1 MSRDSL
7 AAFRKSPSS
16 DDLAALA
23 EKHIEH
29 DLYDS
34 DRDLLKS
41 AAAKV
46 STHAAIGSV
55 VGLGL
60 GFFLAFRLR
69 RARADMFAR
78 FAAKEK
84 PISVQFASGRTEP
97 IPDVTE
103 KMAPT
108 RLGDVATYSLLG
120 LGSLFLG
127 GELGFVSGTASAAS
141 SITKDPQSRARI
153 ENAFRRFR
161 AEALRKEADAW
172 TEAKRFSTRSSEDF
186 TGGLPGL
193 HGKKFKEICNST
205 S

>member
-23 EKHIEH
+23 EKHLEH
-29 DLYDS
+29 DLKDS

-41 AAAKV
+41 AAARV
-46 STHAAIGSV
+46 STHATIGSV

-69 RARADMFAR
+69 RARADMFAAFR
-78 FAAKEK
+78 ATEK
-84 PISVQFASGRTEP
+84 PTHVQFASGKTEP
-97 IPDVTE
+97 IPDVTD

-108 RLGDVATYSLLG
+108 KAGDIAAYSLLG

-127 GELGFVSGTASAAS
+127 GELGFVSGTASAAR
-141 SITKDPQSRARI
+141 SISEDPEARARI
-153 ENAFRRFR
+153 EAAFRRFR
-161 AEALRKEADAW
+161 ADALRKEAD
-172 TEAKRFSTRSSEDF
+172 RLD
-186 TGGLPGL
+186 GGEKILD
-193 HGKKFKEICNST
+193 KIF
-205 S
+205 